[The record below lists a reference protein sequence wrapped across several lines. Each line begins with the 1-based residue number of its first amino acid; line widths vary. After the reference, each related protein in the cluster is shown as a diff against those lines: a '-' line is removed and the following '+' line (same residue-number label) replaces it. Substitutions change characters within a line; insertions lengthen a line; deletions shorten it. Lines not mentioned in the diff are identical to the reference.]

1 MLLMKQNRF
10 SKCLKMKNKTYP
22 LLDQVNIP
30 SDYREFSDGELIMLA
45 SDIRE
50 YILDVISKTGGH
62 LAAGLGTV
70 ELSVILHYVFNTPED
85 KIIWDVGHQCYP
97 HKILTGRKNDL
108 KTIRKY
114 RGISGFLKMDES
126 EYDVF
131 GAGHSST
138 SISAALGMCIAR
150 DIKKEKHKVISVI
163 GDGGMTAG
171 MSYEALCHAGYLK
184 KDLLVIL
191 NDNEMSISPNVGAL
205 NKYLT
210 RILSGKTLA
219 TIKEKSNEL
228 LSGKNL
234 FRKFAKAIKDN
245 AQNILSPGHLFEE
258 IGFSYYGPIDGH
270 DIKSLKNILNNL
282 KNRSG
287 PTLLHVI
294 TKKGKGY
301 KIAEKDPI
309 RYHGVTP
316 FDIKTGVTQKPKLK
330 NVLTYTNIFSK
341 WINHAAQYNTNFIA
355 ITPAMREGSGLVE
368 FEENYPKRF
377 FDVGIAE
384 QHSVTLAAGL
394 SVGGI
399 KPIVAIY
406 STFLQRAYDQLIH
419 DVNLQN
425 LDVMFAIDRAG
436 LVGADGETHH
446 GIYDISFM
454 RILPNIVL
462 MTPSDE
468 NEMWKML
475 NTGLTYKGPSA
486 VRYPRGN
493 TNGNEIM
500 ITDDVIEIGKS
511 VTICEGSKIA
521 LLVFGELINN
531 VIDISKQLS
540 LTLVNMRFA
549 KPLDTNIIDK
559 LAKTHEYFITIEDNV
574 ITGGAGS
581 SINEYVSKNGYKID
595 ISNIGIPD
603 KIISHGS
610 QDELYREI
618 GLDKKS
624 LEIKINAIYNLN
636 SENKKVVD

>member
-1 MLLMKQNRF
+1 
-10 SKCLKMKNKTYP
+10 MKNKKYTF
-22 LLDQVNIP
+22 LDQVNIP
-30 SDYREFSDGELIMLA
+30 PDLKEFSDDELINLA

-70 ELSVILHYVFNTPED
+70 ELSVILHYVFNTPTD

-97 HKILTGRKNDL
+97 HKILTGRKEKL

-114 RGISGFLKMDES
+114 KGISGFLKMDES

-150 DIKKEKHKVISVI
+150 DMKNEKYKVISVI

-219 TIKEKSNEL
+219 TIKEKSEEL

-234 FRKFAKAIKDN
+234 IRRFAKAIKDN

-270 DIKSLKNILNNL
+270 DIKSLKNILYNL
-282 KNRSG
+282 KDKSG

-301 KIAEKDPI
+301 KIAEKDPV

-316 FDIKTGVTQKPKLK
+316 FDIKTGASEKPRFK
-330 NVLTYTNIFSK
+330 NVLTYTNIFTK
-341 WINHAAQYNTNFIA
+341 WVNHTAKENSNFIA

-368 FEENYPKRF
+368 FEENYPDRF

-394 SVGGI
+394 AVGGI

-462 MTPSDE
+462 MAPSDE

-475 NTGLTYKGPSA
+475 NTGLTHRGPSA

-493 TNGNEIM
+493 TNGNEVLF
-500 ITDDVIEIGKS
+500 TKEVVEIGKS
-511 VTICEGSKIA
+511 RTVCKGSKIA
-521 LLVFGELINN
+521 ILVFGELIKN
-531 VIDISKQLS
+531 VLDISRELS
-540 LTLVNMRFA
+540 LTLVDMRFI
-549 KPLDTNIIDK
+549 KPLDKQRINE
-559 LAKTHEYFITIEDNV
+559 LALTHSYFITIEDSV
-574 ITGGAGS
+574 VAGGAGS
-581 SINEYVSKNGYKID
+581 SINEYIYDAALKVDVINL
-595 ISNIGIPD
+595 GIPD
-603 KIISHGS
+603 RVVSHGS
-610 QDELYREI
+610 QDELYTEI

-624 LEIKINAIYNLN
+624 LEIKINEIYNLI

>member
-1 MLLMKQNRF
+1 
-10 SKCLKMKNKTYP
+10 MKNKIYT

-30 SDYREFSDGELIMLA
+30 KDLRGFSDDELIKLA

-70 ELSVILHYVFNTPED
+70 ELSVVLHYIYNTPKD

-97 HKILTGRKNDL
+97 HKILTGRKDEL

-114 RGISGFLKMDES
+114 RGISGFLKMEES

-150 DIKKEKHKVISVI
+150 DLNKEKHKIIAVI

-219 TIKEKSNEL
+219 TIKEKSDEL
-228 LSGKNL
+228 LSGENL
-234 FRKFAKAIKDN
+234 IRRFAKAIKDN

-270 DIKSLKNILNNL
+270 DIKSLKKILKNL
-282 KNRSG
+282 KDKSG

-316 FDIKTGVTQKPKLK
+316 FDIKTGAAQKPKLK
-330 NVLTYTNIFSK
+330 NSLTYTNVFSK
-341 WINHAAQYNTNFIA
+341 WINHTAQDKSDFVA

-368 FEENYPKRF
+368 FEENYPNRF

-394 SVGGI
+394 SVGGL

-419 DVNLQN
+419 DVNLQKLN
-425 LDVMFAIDRAG
+425 VMFAIDRAG

-446 GIYDISFM
+446 GVYDISFM

-475 NTGLTYKGPSA
+475 NTGLAYDGPSA

-493 TNGNEIM
+493 TNGSEII
-500 ITDDVIEIGKS
+500 ITDNVIKIGKS
-511 VTICEGSKIA
+511 LTILDGNKIA
-521 LLVFGELINN
+521 LLVFGDFINDLID
-531 VIDISKQLS
+531 VAEHLS

-549 KPLDTNIIDK
+549 KPLDTEKIEE
-559 LAKTHEYFITIEDNV
+559 LAKTHLYFITIEDNV
-574 ITGGAGS
+574 VTGGAGS
-581 SINEYVSKNGYKID
+581 SVNEYINENGLKVEIT
-595 ISNIGIPD
+595 NIGIPD
-603 KIISHGS
+603 RIISHGS

-624 LEIKINAIYNLN
+624 LEIKINEIYNLI
-636 SENKKVVD
+636 SENKKIVD

>member
-1 MLLMKQNRF
+1 
-10 SKCLKMKNKTYP
+10 MKNNFYSILDKVNYP
-22 LLDQVNIP
+22 EDLKNLNPD
-30 SDYREFSDGELIMLA
+30 ELHTLA

-70 ELSVILHYVFNTPED
+70 ELSIALHYVFNTPVD

-97 HKILTGRKNDL
+97 HKVLTGRKNKL
-108 KTIRKY
+108 SSIRKH
-114 RGISGFLKMDES
+114 GGLSGFLKINES
-126 EYDVF
+126 RYDVF

-138 SISAALGMCIAR
+138 SISAALGICIAR
-150 DIKKEKHKVISVI
+150 DIKNENYKVVSVI

-171 MSYEALCHAGYLK
+171 MSYEAMCHAGYLK
-184 KDLLVIL
+184 KDILVVL

-210 RILSGKTLA
+210 RILSNRTLSDIKAKGGKFLNEKSPLKKLA
-219 TIKEKSNEL
+219 RKIKE
-228 LSGKNL
+228 
-234 FRKFAKAIKDN
+234 N
-245 AQNILSPGHLFEE
+245 AQNILSPGQLFEE
-258 IGFSYYGPIDGH
+258 LGFSYYGPTDGH
-270 DIKSLKNILNNL
+270 DINSLKTVLKNL
-282 KNRSG
+282 KEKKG
-287 PTLLHVI
+287 PILLHVI

-301 KIAEKDPI
+301 KIAEDNPI
-309 RYHGVTP
+309 KYHGVSP
-316 FDIKTGVTQKPKLK
+316 FNIKTGTADKPKLS
-330 NVLTYTNIFSK
+330 NTLTYTNIFSK
-341 WINHAAQYNTNFIA
+341 WINHSAKYDDNFVA

-384 QHSVTLAAGL
+384 QHAVTLAAGL
-394 SVGGI
+394 AVGKI

-454 RILPNIVL
+454 RILPSIVL
-462 MTPSDE
+462 MSPSNE

-475 NTGLTYKGPSA
+475 NTALLHNGPVA

-493 TNGNEIM
+493 TCGNEISV
-500 ITDDVIEIGKS
+500 TDEVIEIGES
-511 VTICEGSKIA
+511 LTIYKGKRIA
-521 LLVFGELINN
+521 LLVFGHLINN
-531 VIDISKQLS
+531 LFEISMKLS
-540 LTLVNMRFA
+540 LTLVDMRFV
-549 KPLDTNIIDK
+549 KPLDTNKIDV
-559 LAKTHEYFITIEDNV
+559 LAKDHDCIVTVEDNV
-574 ITGGAGS
+574 VIGGAGS
-581 SINEYVSKNGYKID
+581 SVNEYINQKGLKI
-595 ISNIGIPD
+595 NIINLGVPD
-603 KIISHGS
+603 EVISHGS
-610 QDELYREI
+610 QEDLYGQI

-624 LEIKINAIYNLN
+624 LEIKINEIYNQLAL
-636 SENKKVVD
+636 NKKIVD

>member
-1 MLLMKQNRF
+1 MKD
-10 SKCLKMKNKTYP
+10 KTYS
-22 LLDQVNIP
+22 LLDQINVP
-30 SDYREFSDGELIMLA
+30 CDLKEFSDDELINLA

-50 YILDVISKTGGH
+50 YILDIISKTGGH

-70 ELSVILHYVFNTPED
+70 ELSVVLHYIYNTPVD

-97 HKILTGRKNDL
+97 HKILTGRKEEL
-108 KTIRKY
+108 ETIRKY
-114 RGISGFLKMDES
+114 KGISGFLKIDES
-126 EYDVF
+126 EYDAF

-138 SISAALGMCIAR
+138 SISAALGLCIAR
-150 DIKKEKHKVISVI
+150 DLKKEKHKVIAVI

-184 KDLLVIL
+184 KDILVIL

-210 RILSGKTLA
+210 KILSGKTLA

-228 LSGKNL
+228 LSGENLIRRFIKN
-234 FRKFAKAIKDN
+234 IKDN

-258 IGFSYYGPIDGH
+258 IGFSYFGPIDGH

-282 KNRSG
+282 KNKSG

-301 KIAEKDPI
+301 KIAEKDPV

-316 FDIKTGVTQKPKLK
+316 FDIKTGVSHKPKIK

-341 WINHAAQYNTNFIA
+341 WINHTAQDNKDFIA

-368 FEENYPKRF
+368 FEENYPNRF

-394 SVGGI
+394 SVGGL

-419 DVNLQN
+419 DVNLQKLN
-425 LDVMFAIDRAG
+425 VMFAIDRAG

-462 MTPSDE
+462 MTPSNE

-475 NTGLTYKGPSA
+475 NTGLVYNGPSA
-486 VRYPRGN
+486 IRYPRGN
-493 TNGNEIM
+493 TNGNEIAL
-500 ITDDVIEIGKS
+500 TDDIIEIGKS
-511 VTICEGSKIA
+511 LTVREGNKIA
-521 LLVFGELINN
+521 LLVFGELIKN
-531 VIDISKQLS
+531 VIDIAEQLS
-540 LTLVNMRFA
+540 LTLIDMRFA
-549 KPLDTNIIDK
+549 KPLDTKRINE
-559 LAKTHEYFITIEDNV
+559 LAESHQYFITIEDNV

-581 SINEYVSKNGYKID
+581 SINEHINNNGLKIN
-595 ISNIGIPD
+595 ITNIGIPD
-603 KIISHGS
+603 RIISHGS
-610 QDELYREI
+610 QDELYKEI

-624 LEIKINAIYNLN
+624 LEIKINEIYNLI
-636 SENKKVVD
+636 SQNKKVVE